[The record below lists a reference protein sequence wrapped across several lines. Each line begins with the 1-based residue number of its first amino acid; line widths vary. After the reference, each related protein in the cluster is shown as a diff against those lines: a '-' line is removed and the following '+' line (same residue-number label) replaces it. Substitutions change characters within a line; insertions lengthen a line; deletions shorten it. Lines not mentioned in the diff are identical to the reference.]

1 MLRNILGAYKAI
13 IGHRQVH
20 SLFKWLWKAKCQ
32 MKHKVFFWLLLKD
45 RINTRDILQRRGMV
59 IESVTCDLCILQ
71 RREIAVHLILR
82 CNFAQACWA
91 SIGVNYVTTRPMHQ
105 ILRRIR
111 SSLGVPFA
119 TEIIILMCW
128 SIWTTRNSWIFNNR
142 DPSVQEC
149 KAKFCMEFKLILL
162 KAKRSNV
169 LAMESWLALQM

>member
-1 MLRNILGAYKAI
+1 
-13 IGHRQVH
+13 
-20 SLFKWLWKAKCQ
+20 

-45 RINTRDILQRRGMV
+45 RINTRDILQRRGML

-71 RREIAVHLILR
+71 RRETAVHLILR

-119 TEIIILMCW
+119 TKIIILMCW
-128 SIWTTRNSWIFNNR
+128 SIWTIRNGWIFNNR

-169 LAMESWLALQM
+169 LAMELWLALQM